1 MLVNHSRAVAAG
13 GVALNIDPM
22 RAFEPGWLSRV
33 GARIRSRS
41 LDSELVAGADPAA
54 SPQLAARAA
63 RLTARSTRLRLAG
76 ALERLAL
83 SDSERSRTS
92 PHVLPF
98 TTAIRANAGEL
109 NELGGVLRG
118 TAPVYARGVA
128 MLRLLITDGT
138 GPVYSDRDGRV
149 LADQLRRARTAIG
162 GLA

>member
-13 GVALNIDPM
+13 GVTLNIDPM

-54 SPQLAARAA
+54 SRRCRGALA
-63 RLTARSTRLRLAG
+63 RLTAHRRDLRARSNAWRSTR
-76 ALERLAL
+76 
-83 SDSERSRTS
+83 SQRSRTS

-98 TTAIRANAGEL
+98 TTAIRNAGEL
-109 NELGGVLRG
+109 NELAGVLRG

-138 GPVYSDRDGRV
+138 GPGVQRPGRSRAGGSAAARADRN
-149 LADQLRRARTAIG
+149 G